1 MTSYIKTYTP
11 PPIDKKEV
19 LRYAGVARTADSAP
33 LLPLV
38 DECIAEAESV
48 FTYKVC
54 YREFPILRTP
64 DGLDLGFAKT
74 DSRALQKNLDGC
86 DGIILFAATVGIG
99 IDRLI
104 AKYSRLSPAKALI
117 FQALGAERVE
127 ALVDTFYAEQKSE
140 KSATGKALRPRFSAG
155 FGDLPLTYQRE
166 IFSALGA
173 EKAIGVF
180 LSDSLLM
187 SPTKSV
193 TALIGVANM

>member
-19 LRYAGVARTADSAP
+19 LRYAGVAKTADGTA

-54 YREFPILRTP
+54 YREFPVYRTS
-64 DGLDLGFAKT
+64 DALDLGFAKT
-74 DSRALQKNLDGC
+74 VSRALQKNLDGC
-86 DGIILFAATVGIG
+86 DAVILFAATVGVG

-104 AKYSRLSPAKALI
+104 SKYTRLSPAKALI

-140 KSATGKALRPRFSAG
+140 KTTVHKSLRPRFSAG
-155 FGDLPLTYQRE
+155 FGDLPLTFQKE

-173 EKAIGVF
+173 EKAVGIY
-180 LSDSLLM
+180 LSDSMLM